1 MALVQAY
8 AADCTEGVDRVTLLG
23 RIHACMYL
31 GIAVGPAAGQ
41 LFVRTVG
48 KGDMLSVFYAAM
60 LCHAGFIAFVMFAI
74 EESLPSSY
82 RAKRKSYIP
91 TADASPTLGPSTIRS
106 RLMGLNI
113 FPSLNILR
121 PPLETSSLVARR
133 NLPLLA
139 CIDGIA
145 FGIQLG
151 LASLLILYSE
161 HKFDWKT
168 PEASLFVSI
177 TNATRAIILTW
188 IVPIIPRLTGGRSP
202 TATTDTHL
210 EIRDTSTPVLRI
222 TITTIRAA
230 LLIDLM
236 SLTGVGMTGSTVL
249 FTLLGVA
256 ASAGALVSPLA
267 QSLMTTYVE
276 VDRIGELLGTVSL
289 FHALARSL
297 IPAFMQFVYGMTVAD
312 YPGAV
317 FCVPV
322 LLFGDHF
329 RDVHATSELAMH
341 CGIRLLDASRR
352 TRKRNFGVPSQPF
365 LSPSTAA
372 SRGRTCAL
380 SILWSGSLL
389 A

>member
-1 MALVQAY
+1 MISITAAWLPHKISVYWVLLEFGIGGLTGSFVATMALVQAY
-8 AADCTEGVDRVTLLG
+8 AADCTDGADRVNLLG

-31 GIAVGPAAGQ
+31 GVAVGPAAGQ
-41 LFVRTVG
+41 LFVRLVG

-60 LCHAGFIAFVMFAI
+60 VCHSGFIAFVMFGI
-74 EESLPSSY
+74 KESLPSSC
-82 RAKRKSYIP
+82 RVKQKTFTP
-91 TADASPTLGPSTIRS
+91 PADANHNVGPSAIRT

-113 FPSLNILR
+113 FPSLDILR
-121 PPLETSSLVARR
+121 PPLETSSLIARR

-139 CIDGIA
+139 CIDGAA

-177 TNATRAIILTW
+177 NNATRAIILTW
-188 IVPIIPRLTGGRSP
+188 IVPIISRLTVGRSP
-202 TATTDTHL
+202 AATTDTHL
-210 EIRDTSTPVLRI
+210 EMRQSSDPVLRI

-256 ASAGALVSPLA
+256 ASAGALVAPLA

-297 IPAFMQFVYGMTVAD
+297 IPAFMQFIYGMTVAN

-322 LLFGDHF
+322 LLFGTTL
-329 RDVHATSELAMH
+329 VMSMQ
-341 CGIRLLDASRR
+341 LLS
-352 TRKRNFGVPSQPF
+352 
-365 LSPSTAA
+365 
-372 SRGRTCAL
+372 
-380 SILWSGSLL
+380 
-389 A
+389 